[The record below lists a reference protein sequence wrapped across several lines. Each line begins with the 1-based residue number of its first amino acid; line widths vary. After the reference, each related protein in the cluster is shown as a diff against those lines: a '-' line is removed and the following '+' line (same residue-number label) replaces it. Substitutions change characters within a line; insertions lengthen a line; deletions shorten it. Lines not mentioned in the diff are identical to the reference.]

1 MNLFSYKDLELS
13 SNNEINTFIFNNIE
27 IEVFRYLDAKDKYH
41 LLMTTIEQAE
51 EDGIYNDFLL
61 EMHFHLNLILMYSN
75 IEFSEEDLKD
85 KYKLYDELESSGFID
100 IFVAHME
107 ANEYNYLTRILDKLV
122 ASKMEYKKS
131 ISSLYDKAMNDLPQQ
146 VEEAKKLIEGIDL
159 SEFENLQTFANDLG
173 MNG

>member
-1 MNLFSYKDLELS
+1 
-13 SNNEINTFIFNNIE
+13 
-27 IEVFRYLDAKDKYH
+27 
-41 LLMTTIEQAE
+41 MTTIEQAE

-85 KYKLYDELESSGFID
+85 RYKLYDELESSGFID
-100 IFVAHME
+100 TFVAHME